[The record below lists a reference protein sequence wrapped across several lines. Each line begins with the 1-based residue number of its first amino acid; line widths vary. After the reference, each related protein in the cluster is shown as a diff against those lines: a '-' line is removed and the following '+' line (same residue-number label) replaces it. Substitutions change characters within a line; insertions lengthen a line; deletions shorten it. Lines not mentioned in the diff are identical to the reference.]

1 MRKKTEKKKNEKN
14 RKLKEKFLQIL
25 NLDADWDDF

>member
-1 MRKKTEKKKNEKN
+1 MRKKTEKKNEKN

>member
-1 MRKKTEKKKNEKN
+1 MRKKTEKKYEKN